1 MNAKTDTQENT
12 QDKSM
17 VPLSNP
23 TEPTRFDPNDLRS
36 LVTFEDATRLLTE
49 AFGEIADATTE
60 IGDGFTML
68 DDKDTLIN
76 VPLILLHWTFA
87 PGDFGKE
94 FVIARAMTDRGDKVI
109 LTDGGTGLSVQL
121 SEYTKRTG
129 KNGGLLCPRGL
140 RKSDYVNEFG
150 AGTTHYL
157 NV

>member
-1 MNAKTDTQENT
+1 MSTQTDTQDNT

-23 TEPTRFDPNDLRS
+23 AEPTRFDPNDLRS
-36 LVTFEDATRLLTE
+36 LVSFEDAKRLLTE

-68 DDKDTLIN
+68 DDKDALLN
-76 VPLILLHWTFA
+76 VPLILVHWTFA
-87 PGDFGKE
+87 PGDYGKE
-94 FVIARAMTDRGDKVI
+94 FVVARAMTERGDKYI
-109 LTDGGTGLSVQL
+109 ITDGGTGLAVQL

-129 KNGGLLCPRGL
+129 KNGGLLVERGL